1 MKDILVIKNLLE
13 QSLGNAYAYLDEN
26 IFYVGF
32 DFRDKTYSVL
42 WVDDEEEIS
51 EVYLSTIDGEGY
63 TILAAKKDLTTLYNK
78 IAVLEY
84 SKRFDSLVVIN
95 EGRWMAE
102 LG

>member
-13 QSLGNAYAYLDEN
+13 RPLGNAYAYLDEN

-32 DFRDKTYSVL
+32 DLHNKTYSVL

-51 EVYLSTIDGEGY
+51 EVYLSTIDGEEY
-63 TILAAKKDLTTLYNK
+63 TILAAKEDLTALYNK

-84 SKRFDSLVVIN
+84 SKRFDSLVITN
-95 EGRWMAE
+95 EDRWMAE